1 MKNLK
6 FSRLFA
12 AVMFV
17 ACLVLVG
24 CKQPDDG
31 SAPSAVVLPENVRA
45 LTNEDGIIGKW
56 TYDNK
61 SWNAYGDYACNYE
74 PNKIETASYGVQT
87 CVVYIQEVSDTAGF
101 IYYKFSDDMTG
112 YGPGPEYAPYTVEC
126 AGKWCAVAYKNLTAD
141 SVQMCDAYKTYD
153 FADSLSK
160 AVELYTVENGWFAG
174 IETTF
179 TKVN

>member
-12 AVMFV
+12 AMMFV

-24 CKQPDDG
+24 CKQPDDPT
-31 SAPSAVVLPENVRA
+31 SPKEVTIYSTWADNV
-45 LTNEDGIIGKW
+45 E
-56 TYDNK
+56 TY
-61 SWNAYGDYACNYE
+61 NAYTGYDCKITADY
-74 PNKIETASYGVQT
+74 IETASYGKHNGPIYVAKT
-87 CVVYIQEVSDTAGF
+87 SETSGY
-101 IYYKFSDDMTG
+101 IYYQFSQNMTG
-112 YGPGPEYAPYTVEC
+112 YGPGPDYEPYTVEC

-153 FADSLSK
+153 FAESLSK
-160 AVELYTVENGWFAG
+160 AVELYTVDNGWFAG
-174 IETTF
+174 INTTF

>member
-1 MKNLK
+1 MKYLK

-12 AVMFV
+12 AIMFV

-24 CKQPDDG
+24 CKPQTEEVTVEKVIVVRQLSADDG
-31 SAPSAVVLPENVRA
+31 IA
-45 LTNEDGIIGKW
+45 GKW
-56 TYDNK
+56 TYTDK
-61 SWNAYGDYACNYE
+61 SWNAYGDYACNYVS
-74 PNKIETASYGVQT
+74 NKIETASYGIQT
-87 CVVYIQEVSDTAGF
+87 GTVYIQEVSETSGF
-101 IYYKFSDDMTG
+101 IYYKFSDDITG
-112 YGPGPEYAPYTVEC
+112 YDAAANYAPYTVEC

-153 FADSLSK
+153 FAESLSK
-160 AVELYTVENGWFAG
+160 AVELYTVDNGWFAG